1 MLPIDRIIDKLYDY
15 RKSPKYV
22 PSDKDLALINKNPK
36 AIYYYACNILKK
48 PYEKGEKVLAKNS
61 RYAMYYLNNFRKKIK
76 QDRIDL
82 LENAISK
89 DAQISHAYA
98 CGCGKRFEKGEKAI
112 SKDSDISLSYAMDVI
127 KGRFELGEDAISK
140 NVSDAM
146 LYAQEVIKGRFEKCE
161 NIIAKDSNNSI
172 GYAQII
178 TQRFTKGE
186 KIIKKHGFWYEYM
199 DAVADSIITDSIIRK
214 NNQRILDKEIEKY
227 AIGYSSYEKLIKNSI
242 INNIHDGSKIIEG
255 YSDLPFFDK
264 LITAISRQQA
274 IPTEV
279 NNYMIAKG
287 LVNGKSSKAYLKNQS
302 VFKQKIK
309 NFLKQHS
316 GKTVEELIASI

>member
-15 RKSPKYV
+15 RRLPKYV

-48 PYEKGEKVLAKNS
+48 PYEKGEKILAKNS

-89 DAQISHAYA
+89 DARISHAYA

-112 SKDSDISLSYAMDVI
+112 SKDSDLSLSYAMDVI
-127 KGRFELGEDAISK
+127 KGRFEIGEDAISK

-146 LYAQEVIKGRFEKCE
+146 LYAQEVIKGRFEKC
-161 NIIAKDSNNSI
+161 
-172 GYAQII
+172 
-178 TQRFTKGE
+178 E

-242 INNIHDGSKIIEG
+242 IDNIHDGSKIIEG

-264 LITAISRQQA
+264 LITAISRQHA